1 MSSSSDEPR
10 PPGDEPASNG
20 RLDSWKE
27 IAAYLRRSVRSAK
40 RWEKEEG
47 LPVHRHLHG
56 KRDSVYAYGTE
67 LDAWWTSGGAKLTDQ
82 NGVEEAAS
90 PLETETLDGSS
101 SLAEPEG
108 GKEVAPPFPHGL
120 RKSALIGVGFALA
133 IVLVGLIAWL
143 SRNGSGSAI
152 GSLRRLPFKAR
163 DWILVADF
171 ENRTGEPLLD
181 GTLEYALGRELSN
194 SRYVNVV
201 PRARIGDALRLMR
214 KPLDTRLDAAVG
226 REVCLRD
233 GQIRALL
240 TGRVEKF
247 GTKYLLSV
255 DIVEPKQGTRVS
267 GFTQESSGREGSL
280 TAVRQISDRV
290 RKTLGENLPSES
302 SETPLVKV
310 TTSNLR
316 ALQLYSRADSLMM
329 SSAIPSTQAAAEELL
344 RQAVAEDPNFASAYI
359 HLAFAINNQRRPV
372 EEFRPY
378 AETALRLSET
388 TTERERLFIRGS
400 FSALLG
406 KPEKAIPAYEA
417 LLSVYPDDF
426 WGTNNLANLY
436 GSEGRFKDARELEV
450 RRADLRPWDFQAN
463 QIAASDL
470 VSLDRARSQIYV
482 ERARALVSPAVM
494 QEHPGEAAWLELF
507 PAAED
512 WLDGNL
518 TGALQVADGMAAKID
533 SLNGNATT
541 SFAMEAASLYLTL
554 GRLEAAAR
562 CFQKIPDPLL
572 REEQLARVA
581 FFRND
586 RRALEQHLAA
596 SEGTTYL
603 SANTVILLARVGLLP
618 RAGSLLTK
626 IETLQSISDP
636 GFLRIPRGEL
646 ALARGD
652 VDRGIADLE
661 EGTRRVGVMGYW
673 VFLGSETLA
682 TALEKKGDLTQAVQV
697 LERASEKR
705 SSAAFEGGG
714 ACWLRNQLQRARLY
728 RETGRERDARAIEG
742 ELRKLLALA
751 DSDHPILRELER
763 LRASETKRPTG

>member
-1 MSSSSDEPR
+1 MAPLGTRRELEPWVGGARDMMDVISRSQMSSASGEPR
-10 PPGDEPASNG
+10 PGASEPGSDG

-27 IAAYLRRSVRSAK
+27 IASYLRRSVRSAK
-40 RWEKEEG
+40 RWEKEQQ
-47 LPVHRHLHG
+47 LPVHRHHHD
-56 KRDSVYAYGTE
+56 KRDSVYAYRTE
-67 LDAWWTSGGAKLTDQ
+67 LDGWWTNRGAKLTDQ
-82 NGVEEAAS
+82 NGAEEADSPAETGTLDDSSGLKEPEREGVVAS
-90 PLETETLDGSS
+90 PPSH
-101 SLAEPEG
+101 A
-108 GKEVAPPFPHGL
+108 L
-120 RKSALIGVGFALA
+120 RRSTLIGVGFGLA
-133 IVLVGLIAWL
+133 IVLVGVIAWL
-143 SRNGSGSAI
+143 ARSGAGTSA
-152 GSLRRLPFKAR
+152 GSLRPLPFKAR
-163 DWILVADF
+163 DWVLVADF

-267 GFTQESSGREGSL
+267 GFTEESAGREGSL

-290 RKTLGENLPSES
+290 REMLGEKLPSES

-359 HLAFAINNQRRPV
+359 HLAFAIANQRRPV

-388 TTERERLFIRGS
+388 TSERERLFIRGS

-417 LLSVYPDDF
+417 LLSLYPDDF
-426 WGTNNLANLY
+426 WGTNNLVNLY
-436 GSEGRFKDARELEV
+436 GSEGRSRDGLELEV

-463 QIAASDL
+463 EIAASDL
-470 VSLDRARSQIYV
+470 VPLDRVRSRLYV
-482 ERARALVSPAVM
+482 ERARALVSPAVI
-494 QEHPGEAAWLELF
+494 QEHPGEAAWLELV
-507 PAAED
+507 PAVEA

-518 TGALQVADGMAAKID
+518 TRALQVVDGMSAKVD
-533 SLNGNATT
+533 SLSGGART
-541 SFAMEAASLYLTL
+541 SFAMGTALFYLTL
-554 GRLEAAAR
+554 GRLEVAAQ

-572 REEQLARVA
+572 RQEQLARVA
-581 FFRND
+581 FVKND

-596 SEGTTYL
+596 
-603 SANTVILLARVGLLP
+603 R
-618 RAGSLLTK
+618 
-626 IETLQSISDP
+626 
-636 GFLRIPRGEL
+636 
-646 ALARGD
+646 
-652 VDRGIADLE
+652 
-661 EGTRRVGVMGYW
+661 
-673 VFLGSETLA
+673 
-682 TALEKKGDLTQAVQV
+682 KG
-697 LERASEKR
+697 
-705 SSAAFEGGG
+705 
-714 ACWLRNQLQRARLY
+714 
-728 RETGRERDARAIEG
+728 
-742 ELRKLLALA
+742 
-751 DSDHPILRELER
+751 
-763 LRASETKRPTG
+763 RPT